1 MRIAVLFYGRINKA
15 EDTYK
20 NIVDAIGAENTVD
33 YFLSTGEQSVEQLN
47 TFISLYNPIAY
58 TNEEI
63 HYTYDIPSNSV
74 QPAANCNQHNIICSF
89 INKQRAYRLL
99 EAHIEKSKA
108 DYNIVFSLRCDIV
121 FQGKIQYLTI
131 EDDTVYIPKSCK
143 GFTYVDFISRLPTF
157 SRPLK
162 GITDTM
168 AYGNPSVMKKY
179 SNIVDNMIHL
189 LNTGNCWMHPETI
202 NYSNIMHNNLEI
214 ERFYTDFDIV
224 R

>member
-20 NIVDAIGAENTVD
+20 NIVDALGAENTVD

-47 TFISLYNPIAY
+47 TFIALYNPIAY

-63 HYTYDIPSNSV
+63 HYTYDIPPNTV
-74 QPAANCNQHNIICSF
+74 HEAFNCRQHNMICSF
-89 INKQRAYRLL
+89 INKQRAYRLF
-99 EAHIEKSKA
+99 EAHMEESKA
-108 DYNIVFSLRCDIV
+108 DYDIVFSLRCDIV
-121 FQGKIQYLTI
+121 FQGKIQYPVI
-131 EDDTVYIPKSCK
+131 EDDTVYIPKSYN
-143 GFTYVDFISRLPTF
+143 GFTCTDFIGRLPAFTQ
-157 SRPLK
+157 PLQ

-168 AYGNPSVMKKY
+168 AYGNASVMRKY
-179 SNIVDNMIHL
+179 SNIVDNMIYL
-189 LNTGNCWMHPETI
+189 LNTGNCGMHPETI
-202 NYSNIMHNNLEI
+202 TYANIMQNNLEI